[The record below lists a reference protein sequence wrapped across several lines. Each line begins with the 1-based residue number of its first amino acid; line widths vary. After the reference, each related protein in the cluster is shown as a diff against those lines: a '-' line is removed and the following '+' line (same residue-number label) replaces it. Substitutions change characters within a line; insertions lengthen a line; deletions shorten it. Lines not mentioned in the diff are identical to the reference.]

1 MPAAD
6 LYVVALQEIVELT
19 GTNYV
24 FSSEEPINAWRK
36 LLTDTFTTVNKGSF
50 KSNMTEEQRQDETFV
65 YTDTSMF
72 GLYLAVFFKR
82 RFALKINPRSF

>member
-1 MPAAD
+1 
-6 LYVVALQEIVELT
+6 
-19 GTNYV
+19 
-24 FSSEEPINAWRK
+24 
-36 LLTDTFTTVNKGSF
+36 
-50 KSNMTEEQRQDETFV
+50 MTEEQRQDETFV